1 MPQQLDLHQLYRQL
15 KLENI
20 GCDVQ
25 KGREELK
32 SGEESRTSSG
42 VRSNILSAIVNDTFG
57 IDESESQSTSDSP
70 LGLGRRSHSCAPQ
83 IEQQTTKPS
92 FQMTARPQCNLNTL
106 V

>member
-1 MPQQLDLHQLYRQL
+1 MPQQLDLYQLYRQL

-20 GCDVQ
+20 GCVLQ

-32 SGEESRTSSG
+32 SGEESHTSSG

-57 IDESESQSTSDSP
+57 IVESESQSTSDSP

-92 FQMTARPQCNLNTL
+92 SQMTARPQYNLNTL